1 MKYTEEEKKAIE
13 EARNNILRGNDIESA
28 MLILEKCALDGL
40 VLVSGR
46 INIFKIAVR
55 QVLNFLT
62 EYKEKGYLDVVREK
76 VSVKNEL
83 FEKNNLIEKQRKEI
97 ERLNQVESDYN
108 WRMRASN
115 EEILKRGY
123 VSKEEYNKLLNSKV
137 GVDLS
142 YDDYISKEA
151 IREKIKELK
160 YSDKNEKLEDLM
172 YRNNWTCYEL
182 FQYILKELLGE

>member
-1 MKYTEEEKKAIE
+1 MKYIEKEMKTIE
-13 EARNNILRGNDIESA
+13 QARNNILRGNDIESA

-151 IREKIKELK
+151 IREKIEYYKKQNNEL
-160 YSDKNEKLEDLM
+160 DDFTCEIDALE
-172 YRNNWTCYEL
+172 
-182 FQYILKELLGE
+182 ELLGDE